1 MNLDQISADLQ
12 RSHQERLQTDRDL
25 QNMTQQR
32 AQLPVNAKK
41 QEIMEAIYDNPVVI
55 IRGNTGCGK
64 TTQVWFEG
72 KEVELT

>member
-41 QEIMEAIYDNPVVI
+41 QEIMEAIYDNPIVI

-64 TTQVWFEG
+64 TTQV
-72 KEVELT
+72 